1 MADATFDGGIYFS
14 SRTDWYRE
22 RPFKVAFAVS
32 VVIHAVLIAALPGLH
47 AVPADSPPV
56 LQVEIAQTLPPEIP
70 LTEQAPVVP
79 PREAEPIKKP
89 VPQPRRLEP
98 PPEPLVQ
105 KAQPERPVAPRADIV
120 QAPRP
125 EVNPQFV
132 LPKVEPPAPV
142 EQAKPEPKIE
152 PPPEPIARIDP
163 PSQPAVERAPDPLP
177 DTKTNTVPDA
187 RPVLPE
193 PAVVAPPAKAPDDS
207 QQRASTD
214 RYRQMISAKIRQ
226 HQEYPL
232 VAKKRRWEGTTVVQL
247 RFTAEGNVSDVFVIE
262 KSGYEV
268 LDEAAVKMVRSA
280 APLPTPPEGLRIV
293 LVPIKFRLDS

>member
-79 PREAEPIKKP
+79 PREVEPIKKP

-105 KAQPERPVAPRADIV
+105 
-120 QAPRP
+120 
-125 EVNPQFV
+125 
-132 LPKVEPPAPV
+132 
-142 EQAKPEPKIE
+142 
-152 PPPEPIARIDP
+152 
-163 PSQPAVERAPDPLP
+163 
-177 DTKTNTVPDA
+177 
-187 RPVLPE
+187 
-193 PAVVAPPAKAPDDS
+193 
-207 QQRASTD
+207 
-214 RYRQMISAKIRQ
+214 
-226 HQEYPL
+226 
-232 VAKKRRWEGTTVVQL
+232 
-247 RFTAEGNVSDVFVIE
+247 
-262 KSGYEV
+262 
-268 LDEAAVKMVRSA
+268 
-280 APLPTPPEGLRIV
+280 
-293 LVPIKFRLDS
+293 